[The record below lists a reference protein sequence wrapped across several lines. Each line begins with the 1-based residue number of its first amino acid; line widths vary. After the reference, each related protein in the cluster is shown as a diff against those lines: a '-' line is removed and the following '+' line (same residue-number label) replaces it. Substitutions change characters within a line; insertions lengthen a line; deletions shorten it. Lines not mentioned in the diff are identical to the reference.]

1 MAWIAALFFAVALC
15 YSSVGFGGGSS
26 YTAILA
32 WQGEGAD
39 TIRQVSLFCNLVV
52 VAIGGFASWKVIRW
66 PLMGPLL
73 LSSIPAVFLSARWR
87 LSEGVFFAVLSGAL
101 AVAGLLL
108 IWKTPQAKSFRKPS
122 TPVLLVLGAGLGT
135 LAGVTGIG
143 GGIYLAPVLHLLRA
157 GKAREIAGVATWFI
171 LLNSLVGFA
180 VISSEIGVTGIKS
193 YLWLPLAV
201 AAGGVLGSRLLQG
214 SFNEG
219 VIRRITGV
227 LILVVAGRLV
237 FQ

>member
-1 MAWIAALFFAVALC
+1 MAWIAALFFVVALC

-32 WQGEGAD
+32 WQGEGAG
-39 TIRQVSLFCNLVV
+39 TIRQVSLLCNLVV
-52 VAIGGFASWKVIRW
+52 VAIGGIASWKVIRW
-66 PLMGPLL
+66 ALMGPLL
-73 LSSIPAVFLSARWR
+73 LSSIPAVFLAARWR
-87 LSEGVFFAVLSGAL
+87 LSDEVFFTVLAVAL

-108 IWKTPQAKSFRKPS
+108 VWEIPRLKSWRKPS
-122 TPVLLVLGAGLGT
+122 MPMLLVLGSGLGA

-157 GKAREIAGVATWFI
+157 GKAKEIAAVATWFI

-180 VISSEIGVTGIKS
+180 VISGEIGMAGIQN
-193 YLWLPLAV
+193 YLWLPVAV
-201 AAGGVLGSRLLQG
+201 AAGGLLGSRLLQG
-214 SFNEG
+214 SFHEG
-219 VIRRITGV
+219 IIRRVTGI
-227 LILVVAGRLV
+227 LILVVAARLL